1 MNQSENTFSLIS
13 ESPIDTIRIGEI
25 LGQLLDKGDV
35 VLLSGDLGAGKTCLT
50 QGIVKGLDSKDIAR
64 SPTFVIVAEY
74 AGRFPIY
81 HMDLYRL
88 DQMQG
93 VDDLYLDEY
102 LYGDGVCLI
111 EWPPKD
117 DSILPVRSLLVE
129 IDKVDEET
137 RGFKFISRHESL
149 TELLRNFERNWIKES

>member
-13 ESPIDTIRIGEI
+13 ESPIDTIRIGNI

-50 QGIVKGLDSKDIAR
+50 QGIVKGLGSKDIAR

-74 AGRFPIY
+74 GGRLPIY

-88 DQMQG
+88 DEMQG

-102 LYGDGVCLI
+102 LYGDGICVI
-111 EWPPKD
+111 EWPPRD
-117 DSILPVRSLLVE
+117 ASILPVRSLLVE
-129 IDKVDEET
+129 IDKIDEET
-137 RGFKFISRHESL
+137 RAFKLISRHDS
-149 TELLRNFERNWIKES
+149 TAELLRNFEIEWVKEL

>member
-35 VLLSGDLGAGKTCLT
+35 VLLSVDLGSGKTCLT
-50 QGIVKGLDSKDIAR
+50 QGLVKGLDSKDIAR

-117 DSILPVRSLLVE
+117 DSILPVRNLLIE

-149 TELLRNFERNWIKES
+149 AELLRNFERNWIKET

>member
-25 LGQLLDKGDV
+25 LGQLLDMGDV

-117 DSILPVRSLLVE
+117 DSILPVRSLLIE

-149 TELLRNFERNWIKES
+149 AELLRNFERNWIKET

>member
-117 DSILPVRSLLVE
+117 DSILPVRSLLIE

-149 TELLRNFERNWIKES
+149 AELLRNFERNWIKET

>member
-50 QGIVKGLDSKDIAR
+50 QGIVKGLDSKHIAR

-129 IDKVDEET
+129 IDKVDEDT

-149 TELLRNFERNWIKES
+149 TELLRNFERNWIKET

>member
-25 LGQLLDKGDV
+25 LGQLLDMGDV

-117 DSILPVRSLLVE
+117 DSILPVRNLLIE

-149 TELLRNFERNWIKES
+149 TELLRNFERNWIKET

>member
-117 DSILPVRSLLVE
+117 DSILPVRSLLIE

>member
-25 LGQLLDKGDV
+25 LGPLLDKGDV

-117 DSILPVRSLLVE
+117 DSILPVRSLLIE

-149 TELLRNFERNWIKES
+149 TELLRNFERNWIKET

>member
-93 VDDLYLDEY
+93 VDELYLDEY

-117 DSILPVRSLLVE
+117 DSILPVRSLLIE

-137 RGFKFISRHESL
+137 RGVKFISRHESL
-149 TELLRNFERNWIKES
+149 AELLRNFERNWIKET

>member
-25 LGQLLDKGDV
+25 LGQLLDMGDV
-35 VLLSGDLGAGKTCLT
+35 VLLSGDLGAGKTWLT

-74 AGRFPIY
+74 AGRLPIY

-88 DQMQG
+88 DRMQG

-102 LYGDGVCLI
+102 LYGDGICVI
-111 EWPPKD
+111 EWPPWD
-117 DSILPVRSLLVE
+117 ASILPVRSLLVE
-129 IDKVDEET
+129 IDKIDEET
-137 RGFKFISRHESL
+137 INKLSEAI
-149 TELLRNFERNWIKES
+149 

>member
-117 DSILPVRSLLVE
+117 DSILPVRSLLIE

-149 TELLRNFERNWIKES
+149 TELLRNFERNWIKET

>member
-129 IDKVDEET
+129 IDKVDEGT
-137 RGFKFISRHESL
+137 REFKFISRHESL
-149 TELLRNFERNWIKES
+149 TELLRNFERNWIKET

>member
-149 TELLRNFERNWIKES
+149 TELLRNFERNWIKET

>member
-1 MNQSENTFSLIS
+1 MNQSDNTFSLIS

-25 LGQLLDKGDV
+25 LGQLLVEGDV

-74 AGRFPIY
+74 SGRLPIY

-88 DQMQG
+88 GQMQG

-102 LYGDGVCLI
+102 LYGEGICVI
-111 EWPPKD
+111 EWPPKE
-117 DSILPVRSLLVE
+117 DSMLPIKSLLVK
-129 IDKVDEET
+129 IAKVDEET
-137 RGFKFISRHESL
+137 RDLKMISKHEST
-149 TELLRNFERNWIKES
+149 TELLRDFERKWVKES

>member
-74 AGRFPIY
+74 AGRLPIY

-117 DSILPVRSLLVE
+117 DSILPVRSLLIE

-149 TELLRNFERNWIKES
+149 TELLRNFERNWIKET